1 MKTTPMQ
8 SVFIGIILLVV
19 TLALIGGI
27 MWIIPTYQV
36 WSREMA
42 GRAQLAEAE
51 FNQQVIT
58 VEARA
63 RHQAEIYNAMA
74 EVERARGAAL
84 AMQEVQDA
92 LTEEYILYLWVRL
105 MAGNPN
111 VIYIPTE
118 GSLPILEI
126 NRRFGPTAP

>member
-1 MKTTPMQ
+1 MK
-8 SVFIGIILLVV
+8 SVGSMVVAIVAAFVIIA
-19 TLALIGGI
+19 ALIGGL
-27 MWIIPTYQV
+27 MWAIPTYRV
-36 WSREMA
+36 WSMEMS

-63 RHQAEIYNAMA
+63 RLQAEIYNAQA
-74 EVERARGAAL
+74 EVERARGAAQ
-84 AMQEVQDA
+84 AMYEVQDA
-92 LTEEYILYLWVRL
+92 LSEEYILYLWVRL

-118 GSLPILEI
+118 GSLPILEV
-126 NRRFGPTAP
+126 NRRLP

>member
-1 MKTTPMQ
+1 MKSIG
-8 SVFIGIILLVV
+8 SVIVTAVV
-19 TLALIGGI
+19 GFVIVAALIGGL
-27 MWIIPTYQV
+27 MWAIPTYRV
-36 WSREMA
+36 WSMEMS

-63 RHQAEIYNAMA
+63 RLQAEIYNAQA
-74 EVERARGAAL
+74 EVERARGAAQ
-84 AMQEVQDA
+84 AMYEVQDA
-92 LTEEYILYLWVRL
+92 LSEEYILYLWVRL

-118 GSLPILEI
+118 GSLPILEV
-126 NRRFGPTAP
+126 NRRLP

>member
-1 MKTTPMQ
+1 MQ
-8 SVFIGIILLVV
+8 NNVKFVFAGVVVLVFILAII
-19 TLALIGGI
+19 AGI
-27 MWIIPTYQV
+27 MWAIPTYRV

-63 RHQAEIYNAMA
+63 RLQAEIYNAQA
-74 EVERARGAAL
+74 EVERARGAAQ
-84 AMQEVQDA
+84 AMYEVQDA
-92 LTEEYILYLWVRL
+92 LSEEYILYLWVRL

-118 GSLPILEI
+118 GSLPVLEV
-126 NRRFGPTAP
+126 NRRLP